1 MLTWTADVNRVGLSL
16 SAALFRT
23 GNRTFRERTFRLLVV
38 GVEMPSEKTT
48 QGQGGHGQQDE
59 VDHSVEMKRR
69 EDHGSHGCRQSQAG
83 GQRQEETGGQEDRRD
98 KGLL

>member
-1 MLTWTADVNRVGLSL
+1 M
-16 SAALFRT
+16 
-23 GNRTFRERTFRLLVV
+23 
-38 GVEMPSEKTT
+38 EMPSEKTT